1 MRTGMGTRAQPLM
14 VAATT
19 AGDDPASFARS
30 EHDECARIIDD
41 PDRAAHRFAYIRNVP
56 EDADPWDEKLWPLA
70 NPALGEFLSIMSLR
84 QEAIEAQ
91 NDPSKENAFRQYRLN
106 QWVAQSH
113 RWMPM
118 HLYRR
123 CTGTVTPAPDWL
135 RAELVSRRA
144 YGGLDLAAK
153 LDFTAWA
160 LVVPDGLDDGAASML
175 WRFGLPQAAVDFL
188 DQRTNSRISQWADGG
203 WITVT
208 PRRRHRLRHHLRR
221 HRRVLPNLPG
231 HGRRLRRVVRRTCSA
246 GDPEA
251 DPT

>member
-1 MRTGMGTRAQPLM
+1 MLTDMGTRAQPLM

-41 PDRAAHRFAYIRNVP
+41 PQRAAHRFAYIRNVP
-56 EDADPWDEKLWPLA
+56 EDADPWDEKLWPLD
-70 NPALGEFLSIMSLR
+70 NPALGEFLLIKSLR

-118 HLYRR
+118 HLYRHR
-123 CTGTVTPAPDWL
+123 HRRPCPGLA
-135 RAELVSRRA
+135 ARRA
-144 YGGLDLAAK
+144 GRPPRLQRTRRGHGVDAVAVLAPAGRRGLPRPAHERRGLAA
-153 LDFTAWA
+153 
-160 LVVPDGLDDGAASML
+160 
-175 WRFGLPQAAVDFL
+175 
-188 DQRTNSRISQWADGG
+188 ADGG

-208 PRRRHRLRHHLRR
+208 PGDVIDYDTIYADIAEDCATYPR
-221 HRRVLPNLPG
+221 
-231 HGRRLRRVVRRTCSA
+231 HGRRLRRVVRRT
-246 GDPEA
+246 GPPGHPEA
-251 DPT
+251 DPARPRAHPAEPTAA